1 MERNF
6 RNALGFFAVVLFL
19 TGGVGAEESLGTTSD
34 ESLTAVE
41 KIRQGFGIGL
51 IVGEPTGLSAK
62 KWLSDATAIDAA
74 VA

>member
-1 MERNF
+1 MHLDF
-6 RNALGFFAVVLFL
+6 LQLPSFL

-62 KWLSDATAIDAA
+62 KWLSDTTAIDAA